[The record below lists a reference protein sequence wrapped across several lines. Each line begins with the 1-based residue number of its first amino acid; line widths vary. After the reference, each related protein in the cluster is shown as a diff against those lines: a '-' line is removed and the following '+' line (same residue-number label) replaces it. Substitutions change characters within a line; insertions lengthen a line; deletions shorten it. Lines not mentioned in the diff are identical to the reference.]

1 MIYLVLLITIVAIAS
16 IVTDCMMFKRIK
28 KLILLDKRQQTYI
41 SDLINYNTK
50 IIILQKLFFC
60 VQLIKD
66 PQTKQL
72 GVEKLKRNFQL
83 PDQFEITDKNLILQF
98 QKLLKTKQFSFM
110 VKDGK
115 YVIKK

>member
-1 MIYLVLLITIVAIAS
+1 MIFIILLVIIIATISLL
-16 IVTDCMMFKRIK
+16 TDYIMFKQIK
-28 KLILLDKRQQTYI
+28 KLILLDKRQQQYI

-60 VQLIKD
+60 IQLIKTAE
-66 PQTKQL
+66 TKQI
-72 GVEKLKRNFQL
+72 GIAKLKRNFEL
-83 PDQFEITDKNLILQF
+83 PNQFEINSENLMLQF

-115 YVIKK
+115 YIIK